1 LDGVDNM
8 KKIGIDCGANVGL
21 VTQDLLNHCDHVYC
35 FEPNPFAFKVLESR
49 LSGLKNVTCFNKA
62 VLDRQDKVK
71 LFFHENSHK
80 NEVEWSTG
88 SSLLDFKG
96 NVLKEKFIEVEAVDL
111 CQFIKKLDSPIEIL
125 KIDVEGVEYGI
136 VNKLIDTELIYDIKN
151 VFVEV
156 HAKKI
161 PELKEKEEQLKKRI
175 ADLNLKNINLDW
187 V

>member
-1 LDGVDNM
+1 MDGVDNM

-136 VNKLIDTELIYDIKN
+136 VNKLIDTQLIYDIKN